1 MTGLK
6 QRILRR
12 RAPGSP
18 RRSAAGFV
26 PRLKAGLSRLRPSGP
41 PKLRRGGRSRLPWG
55 KRAAQQRLLAPGGGP
70 AAGAPATGV
79 PAGGAAAG
87 GVPAGSPGDADAE
100 ATGASAATVETTELL
115 DVAPGSASFRDRG
128 RLRRRLRFLRR
139 ARELAFRDVGGLIF
153 DLRRFSRDRP
163 DLVEAKLAALG
174 AVDRELRALERVL
187 DDRRPIHELR
197 EPGLSSCQ
205 RCGALHASE
214 DNFCPRCGLQF
225 GGAQAMGEVGGAI
238 AAPPQPPPVPIEQP
252 TAATL
257 IVPGSGLEQAGSQ
270 AGHAVPVERPGLF
283 SSAAGGRLATP
294 AVGPKPSADGAQG
307 QPARPVGGPGPGPP
321 ADGAQGHP
329 ATPAGEP
336 RPSAG
341 SAQGH
346 PSTDADGPASSADG
360 AKRGR
365 TVRAP
370 DDPAGDEQQTEIF
383 RPRDAS

>member
-1 MTGLK
+1 M
-6 QRILRR
+6 
-12 RAPGSP
+12 
-18 RRSAAGFV
+18 
-26 PRLKAGLSRLRPSGP
+26 
-41 PKLRRGGRSRLPWG
+41 PWG
-55 KRAAQQRLLAPGGGP
+55 KRAAKQPALQRGGAP
-70 AAGAPATGV
+70 AAGAPAEGV
-79 PAGGAAAG
+79 PAASVQAAE
-87 GVPAGSPGDADAE
+87 VI
-100 ATGASAATVETTELL
+100 

-153 DLRRFSRDRP
+153 DMRRFGRDRP

-238 AAPPQPPPVPIEQP
+238 AAPPQAPPAPFEQP

-257 IVPGSGLEQAGSQ
+257 IAPGSGLEQAATQ
-270 AGHAVPVERPGLF
+270 AGQAAPAERQGLF
-283 SSAAGGRLATP
+283 ADRAQTRPATP
-294 AVGPKPSADGAQG
+294 APEPSAGPGELPDLPAPSADGAQDR
-307 QPARPVGGPGPGPP
+307 PAAPANAPAAPAGDAEDPSAAPP
-321 ADGAQGHP
+321 ADSP
-329 ATPAGEP
+329 A
-336 RPSAG
+336 
-341 SAQGH
+341 
-346 PSTDADGPASSADG
+346 D
-360 AKRGR
+360 
-365 TVRAP
+365 
-370 DDPAGDEQQTEIF
+370 DEQQTEIF